1 MVSNS
6 LTDRLLGSPL
16 GTSTRAVDSPMLIVC
31 PSCATSYDVELQSL
45 SPNGRQ
51 VRCARCRTV
60 WRAEPSHADKLV
72 LAAEAI
78 APGADDGVGE
88 AAMATSDDAFENA
101 AGGSLPSAA
110 SPDDTSLA
118 PDSGRHDVATADPSE
133 GDGYAPAID
142 APPIAPHDFDRGRFG
157 FDRDGAHADET
168 TREVED
174 IESVAARRQP
184 LRSRALS
191 LRWPL
196 SLVQTAILALA
207 LVDIVLIG
215 WRSDVVRA
223 LPQTASFYSVLR
235 LPVNLRNLTFND
247 VATSMEQHEGVPILV
262 VEGNIYNTA
271 RKIEDVPRL
280 KFIVRNAAHQEI
292 YAWTA
297 VPARATLGPGE
308 GLGFRT
314 RLASPPASA
323 QDLVVRFLNRRDIVG
338 GSR

>member
-1 MVSNS
+1 
-6 LTDRLLGSPL
+6 
-16 GTSTRAVDSPMLIVC
+16 MLIVC
-31 PSCATSYDVELQSL
+31 PSCATSYDVEHQSL

-60 WRAEPSHADKLV
+60 WWAEPSHADKLV
-72 LAAEAI
+72 LAAAAI
-78 APGADDGVGE
+78 APGADDGVE
-88 AAMATSDDAFENA
+88 AAISAPADEFESAGGGTFQSAESPENMSPAPDLGEHDDAGADSSERE
-101 AGGSLPSAA
+101 GYSA
-110 SPDDTSLA
+110 
-118 PDSGRHDVATADPSE
+118 
-133 GDGYAPAID
+133 AID
-142 APPIAPHDFDRGRFG
+142 APPTVPVDLDDGRSG
-157 FDRDGAHADET
+157 FDDDHADEPA
-168 TREVED
+168 REVED
-174 IESVAARRQP
+174 IESVAARRHP
-184 LRSRALS
+184 RGSRVPS

-196 SLVQTAILALA
+196 SLLQTGILALA
-207 LVDIVLIG
+207 LVDIILIG

-223 LPQTASFYSVLR
+223 LPQTASFYALLR

-262 VEGNIYNTA
+262 VEGNIFNA
-271 RKIEDVPRL
+271 AHKAEDLPRL

-323 QDLVVRFLNRRDIVG
+323 HDLVVRFLNRRDIVA

>member
-6 LTDRLLGSPL
+6 LTDRLLGSPR
-16 GTSTRAVDSPMLIVC
+16 GTSTHPVDSPMLIVC
-31 PSCATSYDVELQSL
+31 PSCATSYDVELKSL
-45 SPNGRQ
+45 SSNGRQ

-72 LAAEAI
+72 LAAAAI
-78 APGADDGVGE
+78 APDGDEGVGE
-88 AAMATSDDAFENA
+88 AAMSASADALEGA
-101 AGGSLPSAA
+101 DGGSLPSAA
-110 SPDDTSLA
+110 APDDTSPA

-133 GDGYAPAID
+133 EDGYAPAID
-142 APPIAPHDFDRGRFG
+142 APPIAPIDFDKGRSG
-157 FDRDGAHADET
+157 HDRDGAHADEPA
-168 TREVED
+168 REVED
-174 IESVAARRQP
+174 IESVAARRQR
-184 LRSRALS
+184 LRSKASS

-196 SLVQTAILALA
+196 SLVQTGILALA

-223 LPQTASFYSVLR
+223 LPQTASFYAMLR

-262 VEGNIYNTA
+262 VEGNIFNTA
-271 RKIEDVPRL
+271 GKTEGVPRL

-323 QDLVVRFLNRRDIVG
+323 HDLVVRFLNRRDIVG